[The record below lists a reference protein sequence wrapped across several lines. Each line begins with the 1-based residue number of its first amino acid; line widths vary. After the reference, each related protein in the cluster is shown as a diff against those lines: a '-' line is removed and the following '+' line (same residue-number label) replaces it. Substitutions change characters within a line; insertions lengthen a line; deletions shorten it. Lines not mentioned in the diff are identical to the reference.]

1 MLSATEK
8 KSKKEDKGYE
18 CGGGYNPR
26 HKDEKTLKPSQK
38 ISYGNKQDTQHNT
51 NGLISLYQNLKCVHY
66 TRDHK
71 QTKNISWEK
80 ITASTHFLT
89 NDQYW

>member
-18 CGGGYNPR
+18 CGGSYNPR

-38 ISYGNKQDTQHNT
+38 YPMATNKTHNT
-51 NGLISLYQNLKCVHY
+51 IP
-66 TRDHK
+66 TD
-71 QTKNISWEK
+71 
-80 ITASTHFLT
+80 
-89 NDQYW
+89 